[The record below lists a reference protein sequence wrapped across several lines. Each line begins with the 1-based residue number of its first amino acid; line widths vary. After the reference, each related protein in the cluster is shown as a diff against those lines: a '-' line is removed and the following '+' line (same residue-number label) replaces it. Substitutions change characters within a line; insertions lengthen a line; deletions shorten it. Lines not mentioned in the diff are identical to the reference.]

1 MNLPIIR
8 AAEVLLGGGIIA
20 YPTEGVFGLGCMPDD
35 SQALE
40 RLLDIKQRDPAKGLI
55 LIAANASQF
64 DGWVETSDLARLPAA
79 DADCPVTW
87 IASPGPNVGPLI
99 RGDNDGV
106 AVRLTTNPVAA
117 AICEEVSVTYLRRSP
132 ITIASLMNGEVFRLF
147 SISEGEMFFPPDV
160 MMMSLIRST
169 ILTWVPS
176 THSPTSPVFS
186 HPSSVSASAV
196 ASGLFQ

>member
-35 SQALE
+35 IRALE

-55 LIAANASQF
+55 LIAARASQF
-64 DGWVETSDLARLPAA
+64 DGWVEESDLARLPAA
-79 DADCPVTW
+79 DAGCPVTW
-87 IASPGPNVGPLI
+87 IAAPGPKVGPLI

-117 AICEEVSVTYLRRSP
+117 AICEEVDAPITSTSANLAGQSVARNGILLRRTFEALVDYVVPGNCGAAAGPSE
-132 ITIASLMNGEVFRLF
+132 IRRLDDGTVMR
-147 SISEGEMFFPPDV
+147 SSE
-160 MMMSLIRST
+160 
-169 ILTWVPS
+169 
-176 THSPTSPVFS
+176 
-186 HPSSVSASAV
+186 A
-196 ASGLFQ
+196 